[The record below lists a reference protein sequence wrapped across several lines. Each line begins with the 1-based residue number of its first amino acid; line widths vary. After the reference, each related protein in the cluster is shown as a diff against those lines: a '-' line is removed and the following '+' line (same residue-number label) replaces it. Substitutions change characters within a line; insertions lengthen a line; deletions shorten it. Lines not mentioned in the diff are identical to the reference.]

1 MGMDTRVL
9 VTGHSGFLGQAVMR
23 ELRKRPCAVSTPFG
37 RREVDLRNTES
48 VEAVF
53 CDEDPELILHLAYP
67 GSQGIITSVE
77 DSGMLIR
84 DLLQID
90 LNVIEAAEHAT
101 MVPKLVCLGSV
112 CSYPEYTI
120 LPTTEDQLW
129 NGYPEAVN
137 APYGIAKRMSLVLL
151 QTYRKQYGL
160 NGIYLILSN
169 LYGPGDHSGHVI
181 PSLIRKVRQAK
192 EEGGPVVVWGRPDVT
207 RSFTFVDDAAQ
218 GILKAVDLYN
228 SGEPLNLC
236 SGEEIQMAELV
247 GQIAEHLDYH
257 GQILYDETKPTGH
270 LRRCFSTAKMEAA
283 LGGWIPPTPF
293 EDGLAKTIEWSLSHE
308 PLAG

>member
-192 EEGGPVVVWGRPDVT
+192 EEGGPVVVWGRPELPDV
-207 RSFTFVDDAAQ
+207 
-218 GILKAVDLYN
+218 GIARRDSRGCAVDRKR
-228 SGEPLNLC
+228 SGALWY
-236 SGEEIQMAELV
+236 SGV
-247 GQIAEHLDYH
+247 
-257 GQILYDETKPTGH
+257 PTSG
-270 LRRCFSTAKMEAA
+270 RRARSSAVRKSSGRRPSRSSA
-283 LGGWIPPTPF
+283 
-293 EDGLAKTIEWSLSHE
+293 SR
-308 PLAG
+308 